1 MNKDLRDS
9 RLGATAHRS
18 DAGVSTT
25 CIARST
31 ASRCSPS
38 PNARRTSSS
47 AFPTDHPASTTFAAR
62 NTRPAGPVLIIA
74 SYVDDLILATGGQH
88 VRAAT
93 RQQPA
98 AQRPPHSARRSVEYR
113 AVNPGPGGD
122 AGITRRRAG
131 GGRHTHRGWAR
142 RGQAARIPTWA
153 ASPTCRREP
162 PTPRRRC
169 GQDPSHNLVRA
180 SVSQRAAVT
189 A

>member
-1 MNKDLRDS
+1 MQAGGRRGASCNNVRNQQNVEISCSVWPSKADLQASHCVVVVMFVFVVTTR
-9 RLGATAHRS
+9 AQHACC
-18 DAGVSTT
+18 AVSF
-25 CIARST
+25 CWFSF
-31 ASRCSPS
+31 SP
-38 PNARRTSSS
+38 
-47 AFPTDHPASTTFAAR
+47 
-62 NTRPAGPVLIIA
+62 
-74 SYVDDLILATGGQH
+74 LATGGQH

-142 RGQAARIPTWA
+142 RGQAARIPTWD

-162 PTPRRRC
+162 TPKRRC
-169 GQDPSHNLVRA
+169 GQDLSHNLVRA